1 MRDTMVV
8 AEVAPL
14 VSEGQLVIGI
24 DIAASRPCTAVALR
38 CGRGAQAVGW
48 MAAQAH
54 DERGRDD
61 TPAMLDWIEGLAPA
75 AVAIDAPQGFNRRLL
90 TRSREHP
97 ASRSRVCDHELL
109 RRRISLNQVPGR
121 QEVADDAAKLPAWMR
136 VGFRYFKE
144 LRKRGF
150 EAPPEGA
157 LAGAFGAAP
166 ALLEVFPYAAFV
178 TLVGGLLSKKST
190 REGLRLRV
198 LALREAGVQWDEG
211 DDAYYDHDSL
221 DALAAALTAWRF
233 VKGRACA
240 VGDEREGLLWLPV
253 GREELGETP
262 YAPLPP
268 APRPQ
273 PGAGAFRAAGGSP
286 SA

>member
-1 MRDTMVV
+1 VTD
-8 AEVAPL
+8 E
-14 VSEGQLVIGI
+14 QLVIGI

-38 CGRGAQAVGW
+38 CGRVAHAVGW
-48 MAAQAH
+48 MAAQTHRDAAL
-54 DERGRDD
+54 DD
-61 TPAMLDWIEGLAPA
+61 TGAMLDWIERLSPA
-75 AVAIDAPQGFNRRLL
+75 AVAVDAPQGYNRRLL
-90 TRSREHP
+90 ERARGHA

-109 RRRISLNQVPGR
+109 RRRISLYQVPSR
-121 QEVADDAAKLPAWMR
+121 KEVAEDAAKLPAWMT

-144 LRKRGF
+144 LKRRGF

-166 ALLEVFPYAAFV
+166 AVLEVFPYATFV
-178 TLVGGLLSKKST
+178 TLLGGLLSKKST

-198 LALREAGVQWDEG
+198 LALREAGVRWDAG
-211 DDAYYDHDSL
+211 DDAYFDHDSL

-233 VKGRACA
+233 IQGRAHP

-253 GREELGETP
+253 TREELGDAP

-273 PGAGAFRAAGGSP
+273 PGEGPLQRAADAPRGG
-286 SA
+286 

>member
-1 MRDTMVV
+1 MVA
-8 AEVAPL
+8 AEVTD
-14 VSEGQLVIGI
+14 VSDAQLVIGI

-38 CGRGAQAVGW
+38 CGRGAQVVGW
-48 MAAQAH
+48 MAAQPNA
-54 DERGRDD
+54 DRALDD
-61 TPAMLDWIEGLAPA
+61 TPAMLDWIAGLRPD
-75 AVAIDAPQGFNRRLL
+75 AVAVDAPQGFNRRLL
-90 TRSREHP
+90 VRSRDHA

-109 RRRISLNQVPGR
+109 RRRISLYQVPSR
-121 QEVADDAAKLPAWMR
+121 LEANEDPARLPAWMR
-136 VGFRYFKE
+136 VGFRYHKE
-144 LRKRGF
+144 LKRRGF
-150 EAPPEGA
+150 EAPPPGV

-178 TLVGGLLSKKST
+178 TLAGGLLSKKST

-198 LALREAGVQWDEG
+198 LALRRAGVQWDQA

-233 VKGRACA
+233 VQGRACA

-253 GREELGETP
+253 TRDELGDAP
-262 YAPLPP
+262 FAPLPP

-273 PGAGAFRAAGGSP
+273 PGAAP
-286 SA
+286 LT

>member
-1 MRDTMVV
+1 M
-8 AEVAPL
+8 AQE
-14 VSEGQLVIGI
+14 QLVVGI
-24 DIAASRPCTAVALR
+24 DIAASRPCTAVALS
-38 CGRGAQAVGW
+38 CGRVAQAAGW
-48 MAAQAH
+48 MAALAS
-54 DERGRDD
+54 DDPARDD
-61 TPAMLDWIEGLAPA
+61 TSALLDWVESLHPE
-75 AVAIDAPQGFNRRLL
+75 AVAVDSPQGYNRRLL
-90 TRSREHP
+90 ERSGGRG

-109 RRRISLNQVPGR
+109 RRRISLHQVPSR
-121 QEVADDAAKLPAWMR
+121 KEADADPAALPAWMR

-144 LRKRGF
+144 FRRRGF
-150 EAPPEGA
+150 EAPPSGA

-166 ALLEVFPYAAFV
+166 ALLEAFPYATFV
-178 TLVGGLLSKKST
+178 TLLGGLLSKKST

-198 LALREAGVQWDEG
+198 LALREAGVHWDTH

-233 VKGRACA
+233 VQGRATA

-253 GREELGETP
+253 TGDELRDGP

-273 PGAGAFRAAGGSP
+273 PLEGAGRRAGASRRD
-286 SA
+286 

>member
-1 MRDTMVV
+1 V
-8 AEVAPL
+8 AHE
-14 VSEGQLVIGI
+14 QLVVGI
-24 DIAASRPCTAVALR
+24 DIAASRPCTAVALS
-38 CGRGAQAVGW
+38 CGRTAQAVGW
-48 MAAQAH
+48 MAALPSDDPA
-54 DERGRDD
+54 RDD
-61 TPAMLDWIEGLAPA
+61 TPAMLDWVESLRPD
-75 AVAIDAPQGFNRRLL
+75 AVAVDAPQAFNRRLL
-90 TRSREHP
+90 ERGQGRA

-109 RRRISLNQVPGR
+109 RRRISLYQVPSR
-121 QEVADDAAKLPAWMR
+121 KQVADDPNALPVWMK

-144 LRKRGF
+144 LRRRGF
-150 EAPPEGA
+150 EAPPTGA

-178 TLVGGLLSKKST
+178 TLLGGLLSKKST

-198 LALREAGVQWDEG
+198 LTLREAGVHWDTQ
-211 DDAYYDHDSL
+211 DDAYFDHDSL

-233 VKGRACA
+233 VQGRASA

-253 GREELGETP
+253 TADELLDGP

-273 PGAGAFRAAGGSP
+273 PLEDAGRRPGASRRG
-286 SA
+286 